1 MSHPFIIWTMR
12 RTGGTS
18 LATLLMKLSEHP
30 GTQHEPFNADRAL
43 GHVLTAWQQDRDV
56 PAMRGAIR
64 QALARTPTIKHCYEL
79 MPLKLNRALLQ
90 VSNNLGYRHIILER
104 QDEAARILSLE
115 LAKMTGAW
123 GKEAATDIYAQIA
136 AGNRQMEP
144 IDTSSALSHLRT
156 CRQKRADLLALFAEY
171 QQEPFS
177 VCFEDMYTDY
187 DRGRAKLQELLDFL
201 SLDVSGLPDFED
213 QVRTA
218 LVQSGQNSARMQHYV
233 PNLHKARQVL
243 QRALDEESR

>member
-1 MSHPFIIWTMR
+1 MR